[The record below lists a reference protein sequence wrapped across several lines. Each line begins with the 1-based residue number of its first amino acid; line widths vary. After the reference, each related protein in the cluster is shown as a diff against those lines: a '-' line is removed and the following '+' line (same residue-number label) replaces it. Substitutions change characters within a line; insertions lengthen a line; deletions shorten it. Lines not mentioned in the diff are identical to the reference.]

1 MHVCI
6 ALYSMMHTYFFSHS
20 AYRVK
25 HFHLGTEFKWKKILQ
40 GSKNDN
46 WGLGMKEN
54 NSDQMLKRKYHKV
67 DHNDS
72 ANAAKLEMKSTH
84 AYLDHSSYR
93 PLTD

>member
-46 WGLGMKEN
+46 
-54 NSDQMLKRKYHKV
+54 
-67 DHNDS
+67 
-72 ANAAKLEMKSTH
+72 
-84 AYLDHSSYR
+84 
-93 PLTD
+93 

>member
-1 MHVCI
+1 MYVLLCI
-6 ALYSMMHTYFFSHS
+6 NDAYIFFSHS
-20 AYRVK
+20 AYKVK

-84 AYLDHSSYR
+84 AYLVHSSNR

>member
-1 MHVCI
+1 M
-6 ALYSMMHTYFFSHS
+6 T
-20 AYRVK
+20 
-25 HFHLGTEFKWKKILQ
+25 T
-40 GSKNDN
+40 
-46 WGLGMKEN
+46 GLGMKEN

-84 AYLDHSSYR
+84 AYLVHSSNR